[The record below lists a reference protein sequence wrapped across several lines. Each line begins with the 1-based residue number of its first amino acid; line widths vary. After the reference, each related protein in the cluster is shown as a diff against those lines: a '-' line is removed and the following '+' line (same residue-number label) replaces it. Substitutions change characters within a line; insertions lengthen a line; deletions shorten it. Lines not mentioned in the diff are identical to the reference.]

1 MRIIGIDPGSVICG
15 YGVIDVDGKNMSVVE
30 YGVVHVKRRSSTFP
44 QRLQEIHERLRAVI
58 ERTNPDE
65 CAVEK
70 VFHAKNVKSIVQLS
84 QARGVA
90 VLASA
95 QCGLEPFEYT
105 PMQVK
110 RSVTGRGAAS
120 KDQVGAM
127 VQAILKIDETP
138 EFHDVTDAL
147 AIAICHAINGE
158 PPEPIIKKRTNRR
171 KAWGDFVRQQQ
182 SRL

>member
-15 YGVIDVDGKNMSVVE
+15 YGVIDVEGKNMSVVE

-127 VQAILKIDETP
+127 VQAILKIEETP
-138 EFHDVTDAL
+138 EFYDVTDAL
-147 AIAICHAINGE
+147 AIAICHAINGK

-171 KAWGDFVRQQQ
+171 KAWSDFVREKQ
-182 SRL
+182 SRS